1 MLSLIICTYN
11 RDKYIYSCLKSIAE
25 NNYDPENYEVLLI
38 NNNSTDKTEA
48 ECRRFQQDYPDI
60 PYKYFM
66 ETNQGLS
73 HARNRGI
80 KEANGDILVFLDDDA
95 FVGKE
100 YLKNLQENIE
110 KHPDWAAFGGKITP
124 VFENGKPPKWL
135 SKWTYSWV
143 SAIDMGKDVRL
154 FEGEKYPTG
163 ANMGILKKTLEK
175 VGNFNVKLGRSKKNL
190 MGGEEKDIFNRIKN
204 IGGKIY
210 WFPNI
215 KVQHVI
221 PENRTTDSYII
232 RLGLGVGMSERL
244 RTLAISRV
252 KYLNRIFFEALKWSA
267 SMVLFAFYLL
277 KLQPQKGSKLL
288 LFRWNVTKGL
298 LLGEQL

>member
-80 KEANGDILVFLDDDA
+80 KEANGDILVFLDDDSFA
-95 FVGKE
+95 SSD
-100 YLKNLQENIE
+100 YLKNLDENVH
-110 KHPDWAAFGGKITP
+110 KYSDLSAFGGEITP
-124 VFENGKPPKWL
+124 LFESGVAPSWL

-143 SAIDMGKDVRL
+143 SAINLGEDIQL
-154 FEGEKYPTG
+154 FKGTKYPIG
-163 ANMGILKKTLEK
+163 ANMGISKKWIDK
-175 VGNFNVKLGRSKKNL
+175 VGNFNVALGRSKKNL
-190 MGGEEKDIFNRIKN
+190 IGGEEKDFFNRINSKN
-204 IGGKIY
+204 GKIY
-210 WFPNI
+210 YFPNV
-215 KVQHVI
+215 KVKHVI
-221 PENRTTDSYII
+221 PEDRTTYNYIE
-232 RLGLGVGMSERL
+232 RLGLGIGISEYL
-244 RTLAISRV
+244 RCKELGKTV
-252 KYLNRIFFEALKWSA
+252 
-267 SMVLFAFYLL
+267 LL
-277 KLQPQKGSKLL
+277 KRYFSEIIKWLASILLCIGYILKFQPHKGTILL
-288 LFRWNVTKGL
+288 FFRWNVTKGL
-298 LLGEQL
+298 FVGK